1 MSHLPAVVTFALP
14 QESGD
19 FRRALRSR
27 SDWKVGVEY
36 IGVGPAVAKD
46 RIGRLLAKQIPGLI
60 ICTGFAGGLD
70 PQLQTADLV
79 IAENL
84 STPGLIS
91 RVRGCLNPG
100 VRCHFGGVASRTE
113 PVESVEAK
121 AALFQ
126 ETGALAIDM
135 ESETVAD
142 ACRAAGV
149 PLLVVRTISDPAD
162 VPLPVPFAHW
172 FDVAGQQP
180 RTLGLLKYLAT
191 HPERIVPFAGFV
203 RGLGPARRALADFLV
218 QFLGQARPGSASEA
232 G

>member
-1 MSHLPAVVTFALP
+1 MSQSPIVVTFALP

-19 FRRALRSR
+19 FCRALRRR

-36 IGVGPAVAKD
+36 IGVGPVMAKD
-46 RIGRLLAKQIPGLI
+46 RIGALLAKQVPGLI

-70 PQLQTADLV
+70 PQLHTADLV
-79 IAENL
+79 IAGNL
-84 STPGLIS
+84 STPDLVS
-91 RVRGCLNPG
+91 RARECLRPG
-100 VRCHFGGVASRTE
+100 MRCHIGGVASRSE

-121 AALFQ
+121 AALFR

-135 ESETVAD
+135 ESETVAE

-172 FDVAGQQP
+172 FDVERQQP
-180 RTLGLLKYLAT
+180 RTLGLLQFLAR
-191 HPERIVPFAGFV
+191 HPGRIAPFAGFV
-203 RGLGPARRALADFLV
+203 RGLGPARRSLADFLV
-218 QFLGQARPGSASEA
+218 HFLDQPAR
-232 G
+232 